1 MVKKDYQIKLRSEK
15 GFAKAIAK
23 NQPVSTK
30 YSTELCREIKG
41 IRVVDAEAKINRILA
56 MKDFLPLRKY
66 RKKVAHRR
74 GNSVSFTKTGRYPLK
89 VCGVFLK
96 LLESVKAN
104 ADFKGLDS
112 ENLLIVHCFASR
124 GFARTGMQPK
134 GRIAGKRRWRKSTHI
149 EVIVTEAK

>member
-1 MVKKDYQIKLRSEK
+1 MVKKDYQIRLRSEK

-41 IRVVDAEAKINRILA
+41 KRVSDAEAMINRILVK
-56 MKDFLPLRKY
+56 KDFLPLRKY
-66 RKKVAHRR
+66 RKKVPHRR

-89 VCGVFLK
+89 VCGAFLK

-124 GFARTGMQPK
+124 GFGRRGMQPK
-134 GRIAGKRRWRKSTHI
+134 GRIAGKRTQRKSTHI
-149 EVIVTEAK
+149 EVIATEAK